1 MRKTHDTPE
10 VMKTKL
16 RADFSVL
23 NELKN
28 KVALTEQMIQDY
40 IGGYVLGAGLPTTDL
55 KFDENFNLTYEVVS
69 EAELGEEIGE
79 DPDQEVLTAEMAVSK
94 SPSQAKKKVR

>member
-1 MRKTHDTPE
+1 MKKNKSMRKTHDTPE

-55 KFDENFNLTYEVVS
+55 KFDENFNLTYEV
-69 EAELGEEIGE
+69 AESGEDLGEDADAPTVEM
-79 DPDQEVLTAEMAVSK
+79 EVLK
-94 SPSQAKKKVR
+94 SPKKKVR